1 MSLLAAELLKLRTTR
16 VTWVLLGFAVLFSGA
31 WAAGLVAADALD
43 EDPALGL
50 AQGASFATVLVML
63 LGILLVTNE
72 YRHGTITTTFL
83 VEPRRVNVLAAK
95 LVAALAG
102 ALVFA
107 VVSIATT
114 AVIALPWLA
123 ARDEALALD
132 GQALEGVGRLLLAFA
147 LNALL
152 GAAIGAIVQNQVGA
166 IVGVL
171 VWFLIVESLVSV
183 LSSVIFSEVGERDPI
198 TPYLPGS
205 ALNGIVGG
213 EGSELMLRGGW
224 AALLAVGY
232 VAAAVVLAVLAIT
245 RRDP

>member
-1 MSLLAAELLKLRTTR
+1 MSLLSSELLKLRTTR
-16 VTWVLLGFAVLFSGA
+16 VTWVLLGFAVLFSGI
-31 WAAGLVAADALD
+31 WAAGLVGSGSLEQDR
-43 EDPALGL
+43 ALGL
-50 AQGASFATVLVML
+50 AQGASFATILAML

-72 YRHGTITTTFL
+72 YRHGTVMTTFL
-83 VEPRRVNVLAAK
+83 VEPRRVHVLGAKLAAS
-95 LVAALAG
+95 VVG

-107 VVSIATT
+107 AVSIATT
-114 AVIALPWLA
+114 AAVGLPWLA

-132 GQALEGVGRLLLAFA
+132 GQLGEAVGRLLLAFV

-166 IVGVL
+166 IVGVF
-171 VWFLIVESLVSV
+171 VWFLVVESLVSV
-183 LSSVIFSEVGERDPI
+183 LSGLIFSEVGERDPV

-213 EGSELMLRGGW
+213 EGSELLLRGGW
-224 AALLAVGY
+224 AAVLALGY
-232 VAAAVVLAVLAIT
+232 VAAASVVGAVAIA